1 MADVRLIE
9 VGPRDGLQNQPI
21 VLSVTQRIEFINQLY
36 LAGFQSVEV
45 GSMVRADRIPQMA
58 NSEEVISGIRPTK
71 HSDVSVLVPNLR
83 GFERID
89 PAIVTEIGVFTAASD
104 TFNQH
109 NINCNIDESLQRIKP
124 LVEVALDQDI
134 KVRGTVSC
142 VAKCPYEGTTSIA
155 KVVETCEKLFALG
168 CYEIVLGDTIGAAT
182 PQRTRELIRALAP
195 SIGAHR
201 IALHA
206 HDTYDTAIHNVAAA
220 LDLDVRVF
228 DSAASGLGGCPYAPG
243 AKGNVNSRT
252 VIEFCESQGVSTGI
266 DLEQLA
272 TAEAYIAA
280 CLS

>member
-1 MADVRLIE
+1 MPDVRIIE
-9 VGPRDGLQNQPI
+9 VGPRDGLQNQPS
-21 VLSVTQRIEFINQLY
+21 VLAVPQRIKFINQLY
-36 LAGFQSVEV
+36 QAGFQSVEV

-58 NSEEVISGIRPTK
+58 NSEDVIRGIQPTAG
-71 HSDVSVLVPNLR
+71 SEVSVLVPNIR

-89 PAIVTEIGVFTAASD
+89 TNIVTEIGVFTAASD

-109 NINCNIDESLQRIKP
+109 NINCNIDESLTRIKP
-124 LVEVALDQDI
+124 LVEVALDQNI

-142 VAKCPYEGTTSIA
+142 VAKCPYEGTTSVA
-155 KVVETCEKLFALG
+155 KVVDTCEKLFALG

-182 PQRTRELIRALAP
+182 PQRIRELIQTLAP
-195 SIGAHR
+195 SIGTDR

-206 HDTYDTAIHNVAAA
+206 HDTFDTAIHNVAAA
-220 LDLDVRVF
+220 LELDVRVF

-252 VIEFCESQGVSTGI
+252 VIEFCESQGVSTGV

-272 TAEAYIAA
+272 IAEAYIQA
-280 CLS
+280 CLN